1 MKYFMMGLSFILLV
15 WVGTFFMM
23 VE

>member
-1 MKYFMMGLSFILLV
+1 MKYLVMGVSFMMLV